1 MLSMSLNK
9 YSMLKVTNMTPKR
22 IIHNL
27 DIIGRLRVHPLMTE
41 YVMNA
46 IDEKYLDYYFD
57 KVK

>member
-1 MLSMSLNK
+1 
-9 YSMLKVTNMTPKR
+9 MTPKR

-27 DIIGRLRVHPLMTE
+27 DIIGRLREHPLMTE
-41 YVMNA
+41 KVMNA